1 MLIKANTSVKTVR
14 EGATLRSR
22 FWYQREG
29 AVMGLFA
36 TIPTRGGY
44 PEVSENIVN
53 ESGLS
58 PINL

>member
-1 MLIKANTSVKTVR
+1 MLIKANTSVKTV
-14 EGATLRSR
+14 
-22 FWYQREG
+22 REG